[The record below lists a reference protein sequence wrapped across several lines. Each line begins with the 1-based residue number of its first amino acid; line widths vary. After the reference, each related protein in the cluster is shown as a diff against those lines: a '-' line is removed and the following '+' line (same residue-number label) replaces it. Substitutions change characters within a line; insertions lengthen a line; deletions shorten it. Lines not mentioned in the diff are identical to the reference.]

1 MLFRSKEGVSRGST
15 PPLSMNVSLS
25 SLHEVQHEYHI
36 WITCYYYYS
45 ILATPPPYFEILES
59 IPLSPVTHR
68 FSSIG
73 ISLQKPLTTMDKQ
86 CTNIQTST
94 GVLKILCLRAC
105 LVSETKQFRMHVCN
119 VIHLSLV

>member
-1 MLFRSKEGVSRGST
+1 MHKSGGGGGGGGREREREREKERERERERKRERKEGVSRGST

-45 ILATPPPYFEILES
+45 ILATPPPYFEIFES

-73 ISLQKPLTTMDKQ
+73 ISLQKPLTTMDK
-86 CTNIQTST
+86 
-94 GVLKILCLRAC
+94 
-105 LVSETKQFRMHVCN
+105 
-119 VIHLSLV
+119 